1 MFLSF
6 KGIPESKKQESFIYE
21 IEDYIMDTCQNY
33 SLNSKNQERNLID
46 DLKQSC
52 RKIIREKTEKK
63 PIQILQLL
71 DYNGFNR
78 INNSLCNDMVDNIL
92 FSFHSIGIKIE

>member
-1 MFLSF
+1 MKNISINGYLEIILVVQNNGKVKKCFLSF

-52 RKIIREKTEKK
+52 RKIIREKTGKNL
-63 PIQILQLL
+63 IQILQLHRL
-71 DYNGFNR
+71 
-78 INNSLCNDMVDNIL
+78 
-92 FSFHSIGIKIE
+92 